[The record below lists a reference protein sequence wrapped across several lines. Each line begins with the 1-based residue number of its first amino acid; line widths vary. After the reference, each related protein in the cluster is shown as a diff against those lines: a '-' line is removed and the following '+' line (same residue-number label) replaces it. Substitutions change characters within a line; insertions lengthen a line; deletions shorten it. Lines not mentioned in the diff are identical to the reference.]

1 MSDCV
6 DEENDDFEDIP
17 KYEKEEYFIGSLGLS
32 MDERKDFFENLANVL
47 RNLGVSYTRHIA
59 KKYYDFLIKNKKNYK
74 KANKELEK
82 EILFSN

>member
-1 MSDCV
+1 MSDFV
-6 DEENDDFEDIP
+6 DKKNDDFEDIP

-47 RNLGVSYTRHIA
+47 RNLGASYTRHIA
-59 KKYYDFLIKNKKNYK
+59 KKYYYFLIKNKKNYK

>member
-1 MSDCV
+1 MDK
-6 DEENDDFEDIP
+6 DNDNFEDIP

-47 RNLGVSYTRHIA
+47 KNIGVSYTRNIA
-59 KKYYDFLIKNKKNYK
+59 KKYYEFLIKNNKDYK

-82 EILFSN
+82 KILFSN